1 VEPPEIWSQG
11 VSDNQQATRKRAKK
25 ERKIGLG
32 VQTMMMTKQKKKQSE
47 ANKANRA
54 NQERKK
60 TTNLTAMVA
69 TYLAMGGSRW
79 TRQQTLQIHH
89 CQFLKLQMLL
99 KTEKCVLE
107 KVSAQETKTSF
118 STQNMVQVWRTDVKM
133 RTLLSVEKCGCY
145 IGCW

>member
-1 VEPPEIWSQG
+1 MEPPEIWSQG

-69 TYLAMGGSRW
+69 TYLAMGGSR
-79 TRQQTLQIHH
+79 
-89 CQFLKLQMLL
+89 
-99 KTEKCVLE
+99 
-107 KVSAQETKTSF
+107 
-118 STQNMVQVWRTDVKM
+118 
-133 RTLLSVEKCGCY
+133 
-145 IGCW
+145 